1 MNIPKMNH
9 SQSSKN
15 AISIYQ
21 EDSQV
26 KNSNDINNK
35 KIASNSNNSLK
46 KSNLKMTKSA
56 SSVSC
61 KKIN

>member
-1 MNIPKMNH
+1 MNH